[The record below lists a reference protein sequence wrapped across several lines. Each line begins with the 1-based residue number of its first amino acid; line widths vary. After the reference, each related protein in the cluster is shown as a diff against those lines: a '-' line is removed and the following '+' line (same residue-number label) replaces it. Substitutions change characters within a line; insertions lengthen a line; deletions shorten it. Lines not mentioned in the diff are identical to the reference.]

1 MSLSEGEYEVL
12 EECIEIKHPSTHTH
26 IRTLSA
32 CTGAILTSL
41 LVTPFDVV
49 KTRMQS
55 SAYPLSTQSIIRVV
69 VGSEGVKGLWRGLVP
84 TLVMSVPST
93 VVYYIGYEDVRG
105 RMVARWGE
113 GVYAPLV
120 AGGLA
125 RTLAATLTSPLELL
139 RTRMQAGKMRRVRDV
154 RAWIKSEGV
163 RGLWRGLGPTLWRD
177 VPFSGIYWLT
187 YEKTKTHLPNP
198 TSTHIEFRNAFLSGA
213 VAGTIA
219 AILTTPFDVAKTVMQ
234 VGAEGGMVPVLREIV
249 RREGWRGLFR
259 GVEPRVAK
267 VAPACAVMVSSYE
280 VGKRLF

>member
-1 MSLSEGEYEVL
+1 MALSEGEYEVL
-12 EECIEIKHPSTHTH
+12 EECIEIKHPGSHAH

-55 SAYPLSTQSIIRVV
+55 SAYPLSTRSIVRVV

-154 RAWIKSEGV
+154 RAWVKSEGV

-187 YEKTKTHLPNP
+187 YEKTKIHLPNP
-198 TSTHIEFRNAFLSGA
+198 TSTHIEFRNTFLSGA

-280 VGKRLF
+280 VGKRVF